1 MASVRKQIRDERDDS
16 PSLRP
21 YLSEIFEPCYTDARD
36 IAAARSQ
43 RPLSPLSACIALAAS
58 RRPRHTSA

>member
-1 MASVRKQIRDERDDS
+1 MLREQIRDELDDS

-21 YLSEIFEPCYTDARD
+21 YLSEIFETCYTDARD

-43 RPLSPLSACIALAAS
+43 RPLSPFPEKPLMPLEQVLNPSS
-58 RRPRHTSA
+58 

>member
-21 YLSEIFEPCYTDARD
+21 YPSEIFEPCYTDDARD

-43 RPLSPLSACIALAAS
+43 RPLSPLSACIA
-58 RRPRHTSA
+58 RQRCPEPQ